1 MAVIKQK
8 FRLWFHEKL
17 KIVTPTSGYSNT
29 IRIEENGLRGA
40 RNTGWN
46 VNNTSLNLTTTD
58 GCGLLESDLEP
69 RRGEGRGRK
78 HG

>member
-1 MAVIKQK
+1 MVIP
-8 FRLWFHEKL
+8 FAL
-17 KIVTPTSGYSNT
+17 KRMTC
-29 IRIEENGLRGA
+29 RGA

-46 VNNTSLNLTTTD
+46 VNNSSLNLTTTD
-58 GCGLLESDLEP
+58 GCDLLESDLGP